1 MDEDV
6 RAAVRADL
14 DDAVGRLEGLLADQ
28 AARIASDGEAQVER
42 LARRVAEIVVREFAA
57 QVLRFGGDERPG
69 GSANDVAVLVAQ
81 AATRGVR
88 IR

>member
-14 DDAVGRLEGLLADQ
+14 DDAVGRMESLLADQ
-28 AARIASDGEAQVER
+28 ATRIASDGEATIER
-42 LARRVAEIVVREFAA
+42 LARRMAEIVVRELAA
-57 QVLRFGGDERPG
+57 QVLRSGGDERPG
-69 GSANDVAVLVAQ
+69 GSVNDVAALVAQ

-88 IR
+88 FR